1 MDLLQTETPWVLSY
15 QRVGFR
21 SRMQKNNYPVQ
32 VLRWNRFLL
41 RKSFS
46 KFRWSTASCL
56 LILFTLHLAGCQSS
70 NLQSKSSLE
79 KAKIYEQRAKTF
91 QTLSDLQRLS
101 SPYSI
106 SNGRNRHSS
115 LHNENLRMAYHREAK
130 RYRKMAEQIRSEHAS
145 ESNASKAP

>member
-1 MDLLQTETPWVLSY
+1 M
-15 QRVGFR
+15 
-21 SRMQKNNYPVQ
+21 
-32 VLRWNRFLL
+32 
-41 RKSFS
+41 
-46 KFRWSTASCL
+46 STASSL
-56 LILFTLHLAGCQSS
+56 LILFTLLLAGCQSS
-70 NLQSKSSLE
+70 NLQSKSPLE

-106 SNGRNRHSS
+106 SNGRNRHGS

-130 RYRKMAEQIRSEHAS
+130 RYRKLAEQIRSEYAS